1 MALQGILIQKP
12 GITWRFKE
20 VECKEDRK
28 LSNRSSA
35 SMPDGNKM
43 SRQSGEVVA
52 PRGGGR
58 IHTVAA
64 TTICIVISIIECDGN
79 GNGGIVV
86 PSIVIQSSHNLC
98 QDEGAG

>member
-12 GITWRFKE
+12 GITWRLKE

-35 SMPDGNKM
+35 SIPDGNKM

-52 PRGGGR
+52 AR
-58 IHTVAA
+58 
-64 TTICIVISIIECDGN
+64 S
-79 GNGGIVV
+79 
-86 PSIVIQSSHNLC
+86 
-98 QDEGAG
+98 

>member
-12 GITWRFKE
+12 GNTWRLKE

-35 SMPDGNKM
+35 SIPDGYKM

-52 PRGGGR
+52 AR
-58 IHTVAA
+58 
-64 TTICIVISIIECDGN
+64 S
-79 GNGGIVV
+79 
-86 PSIVIQSSHNLC
+86 
-98 QDEGAG
+98 